1 MCVCETPTVSRL
13 HLQTCPHPQS
23 SCISFPL
30 PIGLHS
36 PPGLPSH
43 PHPQRRVMKMPI
55 ALLVLNKAMYFRT
68 KTAGIIGTFRWILSS
83 LTHNFVLVLCFAPC
97 TGTTSNHHI
106 IKSVLWLDY
115 AVLCW
120 YCTFLSISL
129 FCDGSMGESR
139 LRTYDCHC
147 SAVRSFET

>member
-115 AVLCW
+115 AALYW
-120 YCTFLSISL
+120 YCTFISISL
-129 FCDGSMGESR
+129 FYDGSMEESR
-139 LRTYDCHC
+139 LRPNDCHC